1 MEFGV
6 GRETRSRDVF
16 LWYLLSKF
24 NFMTPQMPQIFV
36 KGKFQF
42 LQKPLLIQL
51 FWFLVNDHD
60 VVWLLWS
67 FDLSTSQASKSGK
80 QTIDDSAIQAKYRE
94 GEKSYSEKAREE
106 NSWPFKSPLRL
117 LLLWQLCGFLTMSF
131 PSGLM
136 SLTTHKT
143 WENWIAFNAWYMDGQ
158 LKNFSQSFTEKP
170 NQKFKHQNLTFESSF
185 LTILIIIVFLLVFLR
200 FVERI
205 RTALLVPN
213 WGGEEGRNCV
223 AAFLASPPNMSV

>member
-67 FDLSTSQASKSGK
+67 FDLSTSQVSKLLMILPSRPS
-80 QTIDDSAIQAKYRE
+80 TE

-106 NSWPFKSPLRL
+106 NSWPFKSPLR

>member
-117 LLLWQLCGFLTMSF
+117 LLWQLCGFLTMSF

-143 WENWIAFNAWYMDGQ
+143 WRIELPSMPDIWTVSWGTFTKLYRTDKSSSSIKRASTLMCVSTIKIHYFLSYAFALFFSNFVNKLEDCL
-158 LKNFSQSFTEKP
+158 LKE
-170 NQKFKHQNLTFESSF
+170 FE
-185 LTILIIIVFLLVFLR
+185 LH
-200 FVERI
+200 
-205 RTALLVPN
+205 
-213 WGGEEGRNCV
+213 C
-223 AAFLASPPNMSV
+223 

>member
-1 MEFGV
+1 MRPWRLFTNYV
-6 GRETRSRDVF
+6 THF
-16 LWYLLSKF
+16 LLFFDHPPTHSNALAIISL
-24 NFMTPQMPQIFV
+24 MTYNAKVCYSNAFANHPPSPAALRNLWMA
-36 KGKFQF
+36 
-42 LQKPLLIQL
+42 PLL
-51 FWFLVNDHD
+51 
-60 VVWLLWS
+60 
-67 FDLSTSQASKSGK
+67 
-80 QTIDDSAIQAKYRE
+80 
-94 GEKSYSEKAREE
+94 
-106 NSWPFKSPLRL
+106 SWPFKSPLR

>member
-1 MEFGV
+1 MIMMWCDCF
-6 GRETRSRDVF
+6 D
-16 LWYLLSKF
+16 
-24 NFMTPQMPQIFV
+24 
-36 KGKFQF
+36 
-42 LQKPLLIQL
+42 LLICRPPK
-51 FWFLVNDHD
+51 
-60 VVWLLWS
+60 
-67 FDLSTSQASKSGK
+67 QASQVSKLLMILPASRPS
-80 QTIDDSAIQAKYRE
+80 TE

-106 NSWPFKSPLRL
+106 NSWPFKSPLR